1 MARILYISLGS
12 PIPTTNGHR
21 MRSRSL
27 LQALKAQGHRVVMI
41 CCVEEGEVEGCPPEL
56 AALVEK
62 IVFVRLSS
70 GKGFD
75 SYYGR
80 LVALFGGQP
89 YGVWRFKQEKI
100 QAAINRS
107 IAEDHFDALYCD
119 DIYMYSNIA
128 ENIDIPVLLNKDDI
142 TFEIVEQYEKSARW
156 PVSAYA
162 AIEARRVRE
171 FEVSTCN
178 RAKTV
183 LACSERDRDA
193 LYDAG
198 VKTHTV
204 VLPNVIEVERYHRP
218 NNAEEAATLLYVGA
232 MDWYP
237 NIDGVRFFAAEI
249 LPRIVSQIPD
259 VKFVVAGRNPS
270 QELIAELTVDKHIE
284 FTGTVADIVPY
295 LSSATVCVVPLRIG
309 SGTRLKIIEAAAAG
323 KAVVSTVL
331 GADGLS
337 FTNRDEILREDHP
350 AAFADAVV
358 SLLQDPVRRKEMGT
372 KARAR
377 AEAEYS
383 ISALNEILAASFAE
397 IGIGTG
403 APVSA
408 GK

>member
-27 LQALKAQGHRVVMI
+27 LQALKAQGHDVVMV
-41 CCVEEGEVEGCPPEL
+41 CCVEDGEINDCPPEL

-62 IVFVRLSS
+62 VAFVRLSS
-70 GKGFD
+70 GKAFD
-75 SYYGR
+75 SYVGR
-80 LVALFGGQP
+80 LLALLGGQP
-89 YGVWRFKQEKI
+89 YGVWRFKHKEI
-100 QAAINRS
+100 QSAINS
-107 IAEDHFDALYCD
+107 AIAENHLDALYCD

-128 ENIDIPVLLNKDDI
+128 KSIDIPVLLNKDDI

-156 PVSAYA
+156 PVSVYA

-171 FEVSTCN
+171 FEVSSCN

-183 LACSERDRDA
+183 LACSERDCDA
-193 LYDAG
+193 LRDAG
-198 VKTHTV
+198 VTSPVH

-218 NNAEEAATLLYVGA
+218 SEAEDTATLLYVGA

-237 NIDGVRFFAAEI
+237 NIDGVRFFAGEI
-249 LPRIVSQIPD
+249 LPRIVSQVANIR
-259 VKFVVAGRNPS
+259 FVVAGRNPS
-270 QELIAELTVDKHIE
+270 PEFVAELSKDRHIE

-295 LSSATVCVVPLRIG
+295 LAAATICVVPLRIG

-323 KAVVSTVL
+323 KAVVSTIL
-331 GADGLS
+331 GADGLT
-337 FTNRDEILREDHP
+337 FRDDEEIVRVDDP

-358 SLLQDPVRRKEMGT
+358 SLLGDPVRRKSLGA
-372 KARAR
+372 KARQR

-383 ISALNEILAASFAE
+383 ITALNQILSESFAE
-397 IGIGTG
+397 IGVGRQASI
-403 APVSA
+403 SA
-408 GK
+408 CK